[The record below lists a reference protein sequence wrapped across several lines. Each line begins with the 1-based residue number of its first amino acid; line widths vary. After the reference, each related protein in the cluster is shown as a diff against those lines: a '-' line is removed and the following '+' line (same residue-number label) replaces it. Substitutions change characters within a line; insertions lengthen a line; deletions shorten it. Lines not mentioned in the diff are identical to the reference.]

1 MNTNKLESKKST
13 ATRCSLVAQVSNLLY
28 RRASSL
34 RAVRTISRA
43 QRFGYSPDWK
53 SAIQQV
59 GNLRYL
65 GCGSA
70 AVGPFAF
77 AFRCPAVRTF
87 TYPVDRIFPVLQSLS
102 HRQPVSI
109 DIAAMT

>member
-13 ATRCSLVAQVSNLLY
+13 ATRCSLVAQV
-28 RRASSL
+28 
-34 RAVRTISRA
+34 
-43 QRFGYSPDWK
+43 
-53 SAIQQV
+53 

-65 GCGSA
+65 ACGSA

-102 HRQPVSI
+102 RRQPVSI
-109 DIAAMT
+109 DIAAMTVDILVTNTRPAFHAVTRATTSPR